1 MSSIGKI
8 FIVVNLA
15 LSALALGW
23 AVNHLETADNFKKDL
38 EAANA
43 AHAGALAEKET
54 TIGDLTNELNTVKTA
69 RGQDSQELAAVTAD
83 RDRLQSE
90 LTREQDR
97 ANQMQSEL
105 ATMTASLAD
114 YASTND
120 NLQGRWEQS
129 EANLRQQIEARRDA
143 EQAQA
148 AAEQGQRDAD
158 SARADAEDTIANLER
173 EVTSLTDAK
182 GQLEIDLQALIE
194 YTGVSVAEIAN
205 MPLIDGAVL
214 GINTSVAPGL
224 VSINKG
230 TADGVKRGFTFEVY
244 QGGTY
249 KGRVR
254 VVEVQGNMCV
264 AEVVKT
270 VDGRS
275 ISQGDSASTRI

>member
-1 MSSIGKI
+1 MPYRKYVAPPAPPPAPDPLDFMKQQPSRRPATARPHTAYGRGGSS
-8 FIVVNLA
+8 FRVSRDQRA
-15 LSALALGW
+15 LSTKG
-23 AVNHLETADNFKKDL
+23 
-38 EAANA
+38 
-43 AHAGALAEKET
+43 
-54 TIGDLTNELNTVKTA
+54 
-69 RGQDSQELAAVTAD
+69 
-83 RDRLQSE
+83 RL
-90 LTREQDR
+90 
-97 ANQMQSEL
+97 
-105 ATMTASLAD
+105 
-114 YASTND
+114 
-120 NLQGRWEQS
+120 
-129 EANLRQQIEARRDA
+129 
-143 EQAQA
+143 
-148 AAEQGQRDAD
+148 
-158 SARADAEDTIANLER
+158 SARAAAEDTIANRER
-173 EVTSLTDAK
+173 EVTSLADAK

-275 ISQGDSASTRI
+275 ISQSDSASTRI

>member
-1 MSSIGKI
+1 
-8 FIVVNLA
+8 
-15 LSALALGW
+15 
-23 AVNHLETADNFKKDL
+23 
-38 EAANA
+38 
-43 AHAGALAEKET
+43 
-54 TIGDLTNELNTVKTA
+54 
-69 RGQDSQELAAVTAD
+69 
-83 RDRLQSE
+83 
-90 LTREQDR
+90 
-97 ANQMQSEL
+97 MQSEL

-148 AAEQGQRDAD
+148 AAEQGQRDAA
-158 SARADAEDTIANLER
+158 SARADAENTIANLER

-214 GINTSVAPGL
+214 AINTSVAPGL

-244 QGGTY
+244 QGGTFLAVLQP
-249 KGRVR
+249 GVR
-254 VVEVQGNMCV
+254 TGNL
-264 AEVVKT
+264 A
-270 VDGRS
+270 
-275 ISQGDSASTRI
+275 IH